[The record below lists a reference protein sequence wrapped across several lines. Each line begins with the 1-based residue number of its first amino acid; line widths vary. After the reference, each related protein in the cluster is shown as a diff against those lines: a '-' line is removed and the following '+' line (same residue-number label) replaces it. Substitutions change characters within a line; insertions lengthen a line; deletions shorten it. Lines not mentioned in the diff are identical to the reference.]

1 MKNISPKVLE
11 TNLESDLIPKTVEI
25 VEITTDRF
33 SLTESSFATL
43 TESQIHW
50 LSKIITISPQD
61 YAKLATLRAEMAARI
76 STIVSDV
83 SSVDTLQLNSISDT
97 NTVYTDW
104 NHNDES
110 MFDTEMPILEPGFD
124 GHDFTSIFF

>member
-43 TESQIHW
+43 TES
-50 LSKIITISPQD
+50 
-61 YAKLATLRAEMAARI
+61 
-76 STIVSDV
+76 
-83 SSVDTLQLNSISDT
+83 
-97 NTVYTDW
+97 
-104 NHNDES
+104 
-110 MFDTEMPILEPGFD
+110 
-124 GHDFTSIFF
+124 